1 LYTRPPYWYP
11 FSFPANVWFAWREGV
26 PVDKYDVLSP
36 ETPGPSFSLVF
47 DRAAEKYLLSGWDV
61 PGGDDWGPAWWIGGT
76 PALMAIPVAPTGG
89 EVTIT
94 VRARTRFDEPPM
106 VAALALEVNGAEV
119 GRFTAGVPD
128 ASTASIRIPA
138 EIARRVFRRGFNQIG
153 LRSLGVTPLDAGD
166 PRAPG
171 PLASRQGRPVWPVA
185 IYNLEIE

>member
-1 LYTRPPYWYP
+1 
-11 FSFPANVWFAWREGV
+11 
-26 PVDKYDVLSP
+26 
-36 ETPGPSFSLVF
+36 
-47 DRAAEKYLLSGWDV
+47 
-61 PGGDDWGPAWWIGGT
+61 
-76 PALMAIPVAPTGG
+76 
-89 EVTIT
+89 VTIT

-166 PRAPG
+166 PRPPG